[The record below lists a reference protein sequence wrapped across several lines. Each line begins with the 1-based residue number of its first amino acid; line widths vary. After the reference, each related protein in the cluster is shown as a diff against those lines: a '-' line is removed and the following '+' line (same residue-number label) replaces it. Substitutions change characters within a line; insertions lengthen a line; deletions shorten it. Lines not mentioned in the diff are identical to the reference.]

1 MPHCYKTRRNFSLV
15 ELMVAMAILI
25 IMMGFLFQFVNG
37 ARRIWM
43 SSTVTAEAFDDG
55 QIVLQ
60 VMENDLKNIVQHGDN
75 HGQKNLQLL
84 NNLDSTNVSTT
95 NNTYL
100 IFPAGQDN
108 AGNPSIIIY
117 GCVEEHGRT
126 RLFRYA
132 VSPADTRFSQS
143 WFNLSGSASALDT
156 CFRAAHSANADVLV
170 CDDINRLQAFTVANP
185 NQPGEIAALKLTLAL
200 NLENRTDTG
209 EDSNPVREFSKL
221 VFLP

>member
-1 MPHCYKTRRNFSLV
+1 
-15 ELMVAMAILI
+15 MVAMAILI
-25 IMMGFLFQFVNG
+25 IMMGFLLQFVNG

-60 VMENDLKNIVQHGDN
+60 VIENDLKNIVQHGDN
-75 HGQKNLQLL
+75 HGQKKLQLL
-84 NNLDSTNVSTT
+84 NNLDSTHVNTT
-95 NNTYL
+95 NNRYL
-100 IFPAGQDN
+100 IFPTGQDN
-108 AGNPSIIIY
+108 AGNPAIIIY
-117 GCVEEHGRT
+117 GCVEENGRT
-126 RLFRYA
+126 KLYRYA
-132 VSPADTRFSQS
+132 VSPTDTRFSPS
-143 WFNLSGSASALDT
+143 WFNLSSSASALDT
-156 CFRAAHSANADVLV
+156 CFRAAHSAHDDVLV

-209 EDSNPVREFSKL
+209 EASNPVREFSKL